1 MKAWVWMLFCC
12 CVCAAYSQN
21 KLSGRVINAITK
33 EPVPFANIFFA
44 NTTIGMSTR
53 EDGTFS
59 FSGFPD
65 GKYDIT
71 VTYVG
76 FRQFQQPIDFTISH
90 KHVVEIFINE
100 DAKQLEEVVVKA
112 DNSNWENDF
121 KMFTRLFIG
130 ETPHSEK
137 CVIENPN
144 DIHLYFDPQTREFTA
159 HAKKPIEITNKAMGL
174 RIFYH
179 LNSFDYDY
187 KTGIFIVTGIPQI
200 HYLTPT
206 SKAEERRWINER
218 KEAYA
223 GSVMHFVR
231 VLFRDSLATAGFSL
245 RKVYSIPNRDR
256 IPQADIDAGI
266 KKYRAISLGYFNV
279 NDSLSYFV
287 KMKNKPE
294 MVDSI
299 ARETLAANDFVKN
312 GSITYQGKMQVVYE
326 KEKED
331 WAYVKLQR
339 RSMRINQTSLI
350 HFVGTQPLLIYS
362 NGYYENPTDI
372 FLEHYWSWDEKIAS
386 LLPMDYHPEKDVA
399 HFNKP

>member
-1 MKAWVWMLFCC
+1 MLFCC
-12 CVCAAYSQN
+12 GVCTAYSQN
-21 KLSGRVINAITK
+21 KLSGRVINVITK

-59 FSGFPD
+59 LSGFAD

-71 VTYVG
+71 VTSVG
-76 FRQFQQPIDFTISH
+76 FRQFQQSIDFTIPH
-90 KHVVEIFINE
+90 KQVVEILIHE
-100 DAKQLEEVVVKA
+100 DAKQLEEIVVKE

-121 KMFTRLFIG
+121 KMFTKLFVG

-137 CVIENPN
+137 CTIENPK

-187 KTGIFIVTGIPQI
+187 KTGVFIITGIPQI
-200 HYLTPT
+200 QYLTPK
-206 SKAEERRWINER
+206 SKAEERRWSNER

-231 VLFRDSLATAGFSL
+231 ALFHDSLATAGFSV
-245 RKVYSIPNRDR
+245 RKVYPVPNKER
-256 IPQADIDAGI
+256 IPQAAIDAGI
-266 KKYRAISLGYFNV
+266 KKYSVLSSGYINS
-279 NDSLSYFV
+279 NDSLSYFLR
-287 KMKNKPE
+287 MKNKPE
-294 MVDSI
+294 IVDSVASEI
-299 ARETLAANDFVKN
+299 LAAHDFVKN
-312 GSITYQGKMQVVYE
+312 ASIAYHGKIQVVYE

-339 RSMRINQTSLI
+339 RTMRINQTSLI
-350 HFVGTQPLLIYS
+350 HFVGKQPLLIYS

-372 FLEHYWSWDEKIAS
+372 FLEYYWSWDEKIAS
-386 LLPMDYHPEKDVA
+386 LLPMDYQPEKDVP
-399 HFNKP
+399 HFTKP